1 VTTRSICLITALG
14 LAVSSRA
21 AGQIIGSVDMG
32 AGTYHPD
39 RALAGGVA
47 SVAPALQMNI
57 GALRL
62 ASSGVYTDAPGGRWN
77 FQGSSGARLRSPR
90 LGILR
95 GEVLGQVD
103 WTWHHRV
110 QGSTTVAGEVRGYL
124 APSANSVLW
133 VGRSQGKAWTLN
145 QGRALGRTLVG
156 GSTRLGPVRVG
167 VSVASTTFD
176 LMRGGSSLSDRA
188 PIADTTF
195 TLADTLRRELRT
207 DFTDAIVS
215 GHWEL
220 ASVGF
225 DLSVGRRFSRTTPEI
240 TVWGVSAMRSLGPQL
255 GVVLAAGRAGSDPV
269 TALPGSR
276 YLVAGLRLTLGANPS
291 APRMEAPGASHAA
304 RFRIGPSRLTGRE
317 IRLAVPGARSVELAA
332 DFTDWRPVALES
344 APEGDWLVVLPIT
357 PGLHRVAVRID
368 GGSWDAPPDTRAM
381 VSEFGTRIGEV
392 VIE

>member
-1 VTTRSICLITALG
+1 MIRRPMSLVVVLAVGLTTRAT
-14 LAVSSRA
+14 
-21 AGQIIGSVDMG
+21 GQLSGTLDMG

-47 SVAPALQMNI
+47 SVAPALQL
-57 GALRL
+57 GAGPLQL
-62 ASSGVYTDAPGGRWN
+62 AGSGVYTDAPGGRWN
-77 FQGSSGARLRSPR
+77 FQGASTALLRTPR

-110 QGSTTVAGEVRGYL
+110 EGSTTVGGEVRAYIS
-124 APSANSVLW
+124 PSSRSVIW
-133 VGRSQGKAWTLN
+133 IGRGLGKAWSLN
-145 QGRALGRTLVG
+145 QGRPLGRTLVG

-176 LMRGGSSLSDRA
+176 LMRGGSLTDRTA
-188 PIADTTF
+188 TDTF
-195 TLADTLRRELRT
+195 ALADTLRRELHT
-207 DFTDAIVS
+207 DFTDAMIS

-220 ASVGF
+220 SSLGF
-225 DLSVGRRFSRTTPEI
+225 DLSIGRRFSRTTPEI

-255 GVVLAAGRAGSDPV
+255 GLVVAAGRAGSDPV

-276 YLVAGLRLTLGANPS
+276 YLVAGLRLTLGANRWLPRIETPS
-291 APRMEAPGASHAA
+291 ASPAA

-317 IRLAVPGARSVELAA
+317 IRLHAPAAQRVELAG
-332 DFTDWRPVALES
+332 DFTDWRPVALEPAS
-344 APEGDWLVVLPIT
+344 EGDWRVVLPIA
-357 PGLHRVAVRID
+357 PGLHRLAVRVD
-368 GGSWDAPPDTRAM
+368 GGDWQAPPDTRA
-381 VSEFGTRIGEV
+381 VISEFGTRIGEV

>member
-1 VTTRSICLITALG
+1 MIRRPMYLVVVLAVGLTTRAT
-14 LAVSSRA
+14 
-21 AGQIIGSVDMG
+21 GQLSGTLDMG

-47 SVAPALQMNI
+47 SVAPALQMGVGPLQLA
-57 GALRL
+57 GA
-62 ASSGVYTDAPGGRWN
+62 GVYTDAPGGRWN
-77 FQGSSGARLRSPR
+77 FQGASSARLRSPR

-110 QGSTTVAGEVRGYL
+110 EGSTTVGGEVRAYIS
-124 APSANSVLW
+124 PSSRSVIW
-133 VGRSQGKAWTLN
+133 IGRGLGKAWSLN
-145 QGRALGRTLVG
+145 QGRPLGRTLVG

-176 LMRGGSSLSDRA
+176 LMRGGSLTDRTRT
-188 PIADTTF
+188 DTF
-195 TLADTLRRELRT
+195 ALADTLRRELHT
-207 DFTDAIVS
+207 DFTDAMIS

-220 ASVGF
+220 SSLGF
-225 DLSVGRRFSRTTPEI
+225 DLSIGRRFSRTTPEI

-255 GVVLAAGRAGSDPV
+255 GLVVAAGRAGSDPV

-276 YLVAGLRLTLGANPS
+276 YLVAGLRLTLGANRWLPRIETPS
-291 APRMEAPGASHAA
+291 ASHAA

-317 IRLAVPGARSVELAA
+317 IRLHAPAAQRVELAG
-332 DFTDWRPVALES
+332 DFTDWRPVALEPAS
-344 APEGDWLVVLPIT
+344 EGDWRVVLPIA
-357 PGLHRVAVRID
+357 PGLHRLAVRVN
-368 GGSWDAPPDTRAM
+368 GGDWQAPPDTRT
-381 VSEFGTRIGEV
+381 VISEFGTRIGEV

>member
-1 VTTRSICLITALG
+1 MIRRMMYLVVA
-14 LAVSSRA
+14 LAVSVSPRA
-21 AGQIIGSVDMG
+21 TGQLVGTVDMG

-47 SVAPALQMNI
+47 SVAPTLQM
-57 GALRL
+57 GVGPLRL
-62 ASSGVYTDAPGGRWN
+62 AGAGVYSDAPGGRWN
-77 FQGSSGARLRSPR
+77 FQGTSTAHLRSPR

-110 QGSTTVAGEVRGYL
+110 KGSTTLGGEVRAYVS
-124 APSANSVLW
+124 PSSQSVFW
-133 VGRSQGKAWTLN
+133 IGRGLGKAWSLN
-145 QGRALGRTLVG
+145 QGRPLGRTLVG
-156 GSTRLGPVRVG
+156 GSARLGPVRLG

-176 LMRGGSSLSDRA
+176 LMRGGNLGDRTQGDSVFA
-188 PIADTTF
+188 
-195 TLADTLRRELRT
+195 LADTLRRELHT

-220 ASVGF
+220 ASLGF

-240 TVWGVSAMRSLGPQL
+240 TVWGVSAVRSLGPRVGL
-255 GVVLAAGRAGSDPV
+255 VVSAGRAGSDPV

-276 YLVAGLRLTLGANPS
+276 YVVAGLRLTLGTS
-291 APRMEAPGASHAA
+291 ALPPLIESPHASPAA

-317 IRLAVPGARSVELAA
+317 IRLSAPGAQTVELAG
-332 DFTDWRPVALES
+332 DFTDWRPVALEP
-344 APEGDWLVVLPIT
+344 APEGEWRVVLPIA
-357 PGLHRVAVRID
+357 PGLHRIAIRVNRGA
-368 GGSWDAPPDTRAM
+368 WQAPPDTRTV

>member
-1 VTTRSICLITALG
+1 VTRQSICLIAVFG
-14 LAVSSRA
+14 LAVSTSA

-47 SVAPALQMNI
+47 SVAPTLQMDI

-62 ASSGVYTDAPGGRWN
+62 VSSGVYTDAPGGRWN
-77 FQGSSGARLRSPR
+77 FQGTSGARLSTPR

-95 GEVLGQVD
+95 GEVLGEVD

-110 QGSTTVAGEVRGYL
+110 EGSAAVAGEVRAYL
-124 APSANSVLW
+124 SPSRRSVLW

-145 QGRALGRTLVG
+145 QGRPLGRTLMG
-156 GSTRLGPVRVG
+156 GSTWLGPVRVG

-176 LMRGGSSLSDRA
+176 LLRGSDLNERA
-188 PIADTTF
+188 ASDTMF
-195 TLADTLRRELRT
+195 ALADTLRRELRT
-207 DFTDAIVS
+207 DFTDALVS

-225 DLSVGRRFSRTTPEI
+225 DFSVGRRFSRTTPEI
-240 TVWGVSAMRSLGPQL
+240 TVWGVSAMRSIGPQL
-255 GVVLAAGRAGSDPV
+255 GLVLAAGRAGSDPV

-276 YLVAGLRLTLGANPS
+276 YVVAGLRLTLGANAS
-291 APRMEAPGASHAA
+291 APRIETPRASHAA
-304 RFRIGPSRLTGRE
+304 RFRIGPGRLTGRE
-317 IRLAVPGARSVELAA
+317 IRLAAPGARMVELAA

-344 APEGDWLVVLPIT
+344 APEGDWRVVLPIAS
-357 PGLHRVAVRID
+357 GLHRVAVRID
-368 GGSWDAPPDTRAM
+368 GGDWQAPPDTRTI
-381 VSEFGTRIGEV
+381 VSEFGTRVGEV

>member
-1 VTTRSICLITALG
+1 MTRRSLCLIAVLG

-47 SVAPALQMNI
+47 SVAPTLQMDI
-57 GALRL
+57 GALRVV
-62 ASSGVYTDAPGGRWN
+62 SSGVYTDAPGGRWN
-77 FQGSSGARLRSPR
+77 FQGNSSARLRSPR

-95 GEVLGQVD
+95 GEVLGEVD
-103 WTWHHRV
+103 WSWHHRV
-110 QGSTTVAGEVRGYL
+110 EGSTTVGGEVRAYL
-124 APSANSVLW
+124 SPTPNSVLW
-133 VGRSQGKAWTLN
+133 IGRSQGKAWTLN
-145 QGRALGRTLVG
+145 QGRPLGRTLVG

-176 LMRGGSSLSDRA
+176 LMRGGNLNDRA
-188 PIADTTF
+188 DTVFATADTM
-195 TLADTLRRELRT
+195 RRELRT

-240 TVWGVSAMRSLGPQL
+240 TVWGVSAMRSLGPQIGL
-255 GVVLAAGRAGSDPV
+255 VLAAGRAGSDPV

-276 YLVAGLRLTLGANPS
+276 YLVAGLRLTLGANAS
-291 APRMEAPGASHAA
+291 APRMETPRASQAA

-317 IRLAVPGARSVELAA
+317 IRLAAPGAEMVELAA

-344 APEGDWLVVLPIT
+344 GPEGDWRVVLPIA

-368 GGSWDAPPDTRAM
+368 GGSWDAPPDTRAI

-392 VIE
+392 IIE